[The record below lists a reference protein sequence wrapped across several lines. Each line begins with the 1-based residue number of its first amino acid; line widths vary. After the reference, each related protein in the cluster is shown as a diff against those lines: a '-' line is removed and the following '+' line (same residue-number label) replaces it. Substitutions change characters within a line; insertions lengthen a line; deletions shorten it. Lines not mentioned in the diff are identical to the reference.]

1 MPNLLEL
8 TVCGMPVAALQYCT
22 ASKFPRLQEAAISFG
37 NWNGPEHDAI
47 VNNFI
52 QEIAKFQHLRSLRI
66 SIRNPTAEPLSL
78 PTATT
83 LDATIAS
90 SAAIRGPALREC
102 RLTVLSGTTIDLA
115 QLVSQMPVLTK
126 LVLQTRPLGSLITLV
141 ESPLRQQLQEK
152 TILQRLVHLTMLHTV
167 MTSEM
172 FAELRNL
179 PELQTLGVCVL
190 NLRSCHMLRSLHRL
204 SQLRDLHLHLGHS
217 DSATGLDLKENYLP
231 TEVVSLP
238 KLVRLRLDT
247 EPHDDAE
254 LAVGFALL
262 RAPAMRTLRCH
273 KFDQFCL
280 NLLLGN
286 PTIRSLRIDFLHTRD
301 CAFSSLPQLHLQAL
315 EVTMPEHVHGL
326 SGDGR
331 SALKLLLQSCPELR
345 GLSILNHEIHLPH
358 AGSWLLNMLRTPSV
372 LPKLKILELEH
383 QNRRQVAAKILLLAG
398 VVSCRAMQYLVR
410 RPVREN
416 DEELKLQARYCDKLE
431 AFLGECCAPG
441 ATVRLVAPRL
451 HGRLEVRGLRQDISA
466 YMVACCDD

>member
-345 GLSILNHEIHLPH
+345 GL
-358 AGSWLLNMLRTPSV
+358 
-372 LPKLKILELEH
+372 LELEH